1 MKVLVAAGGTG
12 GHIYPGVAIA
22 KYIMMKNP
30 DSQILFAGT
39 NKGLEKDLIPKEG
52 FAIKLIRVRG
62 FKRKLSL
69 DTVKTVKEMFLGL
82 KDARKIVKEFKPDIV
97 IGTGGYVCGPVLLA
111 ACQRKIP
118 TIIHEQNAFPG
129 ITNRI
134 LSGFVDRVAVSFE
147 EAKDYLKDHNKIFLS
162 GNPIRSDFRESNR
175 PKARQKLNIPLNS
188 TTIIATGGS
197 QGALS
202 INQSMVELIKRY
214 KDHSKVHIVH
224 ITGKNQYQNVM
235 DLIEEEG
242 IDISLYKN
250 IQIVPYS
257 FDMPNLFKASDLII
271 ARAGAMTVSEICAVG
286 RASILIPYPHA
297 TGNHQEFNARV
308 ITDKGGGALILDKDL
323 NGETLYKTV
332 SEIVKDKEK
341 LKAME
346 KVSSNLGIL
355 NGDEIIYNEIEKLLN

>member
-1 MKVLVAAGGTG
+1 M
-12 GHIYPGVAIA
+12 
-22 KYIMMKNP
+22 
-30 DSQILFAGT
+30 
-39 NKGLEKDLIPKEG
+39 
-52 FAIKLIRVRG
+52 
-62 FKRKLSL
+62 
-69 DTVKTVKEMFLGL
+69 
-82 KDARKIVKEFKPDIV
+82 
-97 IGTGGYVCGPVLLA
+97 
-111 ACQRKIP
+111 
-118 TIIHEQNAFPG
+118 
-129 ITNRI
+129 TNRI
-134 LSGFVDRVAVSFE
+134 LSGIVDRVAVSFE
-147 EAKDYLKDHNKIFLS
+147 EAKDYLKDQNKIFLS

-175 PKARQKLNIPLNS
+175 AKARQKLNIPLDS

-202 INQSMVELIKRY
+202 INQSMIELIKRY

-224 ITGKNQYQNVM
+224 ITGKNQYQNVIT
-235 DLIEEEG
+235 LLQEEG
-242 IDISLYKN
+242 IDISLNKN

-308 ITDKGGGALILDKDL
+308 ITDKKGGALILDREL
-323 NGETLYKTV
+323 NGETLYHTV
-332 SEIVKDKEK
+332 SEIVNDKEK

-346 KVSSNLGIL
+346 KVASNLSIL